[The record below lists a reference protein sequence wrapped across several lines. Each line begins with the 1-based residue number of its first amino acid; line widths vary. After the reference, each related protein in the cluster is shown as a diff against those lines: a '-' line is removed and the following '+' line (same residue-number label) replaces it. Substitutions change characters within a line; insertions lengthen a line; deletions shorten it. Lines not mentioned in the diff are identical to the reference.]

1 MTSEMKTKNTKPK
14 SERKVNIKKK
24 KEQKKEVD
32 NVNTKILNRIIG
44 SNLTKENENRNVEL
58 VDLQT
63 LFSQR
68 QDRLW
73 KALEERYQYNSSVKR
88 GQEFLLSHVNSKVE
102 LVIMYIDL
110 VGSTKMSMT
119 LPVEQLV
126 TIIRAFTHEISSVVE
141 SYNGYVLKYVGDAII
156 SFFPCGFNK
165 YLISDKSV
173 QCAKSMINVIKN
185 GINPI
190 LTKHDYPELS
200 VKIGI
205 DEGED
210 VVVQYG
216 YDKSSLIDILGYSMN
231 VAAKITSLTAA
242 NKISVGNVVYK
253 LLHPTIQSKFELLS
267 IDRGWK
273 YVDRETGELYKVFT
287 MK

>member
-1 MTSEMKTKNTKPK
+1 MTSERKTKSTKPK
-14 SERKVNIKKK
+14 SELKVNIKKK

-32 NVNTKILNRIIG
+32 NVNAKILNRIIG
-44 SNLTKENENRNVEL
+44 NSTKENENRNVVEL

-88 GQEFLLSHVNSKVE
+88 GQEFLLNHVNSKVE

-242 NKISVGNVVYK
+242 NKISVGNTVYK

-267 IDRGWK
+267 VDQGWK

>member
-1 MTSEMKTKNTKPK
+1 MKTKNIKPK
-14 SERKVNIKKK
+14 SERKVNI
-24 KEQKKEVD
+24 QKKSKQKKDLD
-32 NVNTKILNRIIG
+32 NVNAKILNRIIG
-44 SNLTKENENRNVEL
+44 SSTNENENRKDQL

-68 QDRLW
+68 QNRLW
-73 KALEERYQYNSSVKR
+73 KALEERYQYNSSVKH
-88 GQEFLLSHVNSKVE
+88 GQEFLLNHVNSKVE
-102 LVIMYIDL
+102 LVVMYIDL

-126 TIIRAFTHEISSVVE
+126 TIMRAFSHEISSVVE

-231 VAAKITSLTAA
+231 VAAKITSLTSA
-242 NKISVGNVVYK
+242 NKISVGNAVYK
-253 LLHPTIQSKFELLS
+253 LLHPATQSKFQLLT
-267 IDRGWK
+267 INKGWK
-273 YVDRETGELYKVFT
+273 YVDRETDELYKVFT
-287 MK
+287 IK

>member
-1 MTSEMKTKNTKPK
+1 
-14 SERKVNIKKK
+14 
-24 KEQKKEVD
+24 
-32 NVNTKILNRIIG
+32 
-44 SNLTKENENRNVEL
+44 
-58 VDLQT
+58 
-63 LFSQR
+63 
-68 QDRLW
+68 
-73 KALEERYQYNSSVKR
+73 
-88 GQEFLLSHVNSKVE
+88 
-102 LVIMYIDL
+102 MYIDL

-242 NKISVGNVVYK
+242 NKISVGNAVYK
-253 LLHPTIQSKFELLS
+253 LLHPAIQSKFELLS
-267 IDRGWK
+267 VDQGWK

>member
-1 MTSEMKTKNTKPK
+1 MKIKSIKPK
-14 SERKVNIKKK
+14 SERKINIKKK
-24 KEQKKEVD
+24 EKQKKEVD
-32 NVNTKILNRIIG
+32 NINTKILNRIIG
-44 SNLTKENENRNVEL
+44 SSTSSTRENQYRKDEL

-63 LFSQR
+63 LYSQR

-73 KALEERYQYNSSVKR
+73 KALEERYQYNSSVNR
-88 GQEFLLSHVNSKVE
+88 GQEFLLNHVNSKLE

-126 TIIRAFTHEISSVVE
+126 TIMRAFSHEISSVVE

-190 LTKHDYPELS
+190 LTKHEYPELS

-242 NKISVGNVVYK
+242 NKISVGNSVYK
-253 LLHPTIQSKFELLS
+253 LLHPTIQSKFNFLS
-267 IDRGWK
+267 IDQGWK

>member
-1 MTSEMKTKNTKPK
+1 MKTKSITPK
-14 SERKVNIKKK
+14 SERKINIKKK
-24 KEQKKEVD
+24 KKQKKEVD
-32 NVNTKILNRIIG
+32 NINTKILNRIIG
-44 SNLTKENENRNVEL
+44 SSTRENENRKDEL

-73 KALEERYQYNSSVKR
+73 KALEERYQYNSSVNR
-88 GQEFLLSHVNSKVE
+88 GQEFLLNHVNSKLE

-126 TIIRAFTHEISSVVE
+126 TIMRAFSHEISSVVE

-190 LTKHDYPELS
+190 LTKHEYPELS

-242 NKISVGNVVYK
+242 NKISVGNSVYK
-253 LLHPTIQSKFELLS
+253 LLHPTIQSKFNLLS
-267 IDRGWK
+267 IDQDWK

>member
-1 MTSEMKTKNTKPK
+1 MKTKNIKTK
-14 SERKVNIKKK
+14 SERKVNI
-24 KEQKKEVD
+24 QKKSKQKKDVD
-32 NVNTKILNRIIG
+32 NVNAKILNRIIG
-44 SNLTKENENRNVEL
+44 SSTKENENRKDQL

-63 LFSQR
+63 LFSQI

-73 KALEERYQYNSSVKR
+73 KALEERYQYNSSVKH
-88 GQEFLLSHVNSKVE
+88 GQEFLLNHVNSKVE
-102 LVIMYIDL
+102 LVVMYIDL

-126 TIIRAFTHEISSVVE
+126 TIMRAFSHEISSVVE

-231 VAAKITSLTAA
+231 VAAKITSLTSA
-242 NKISVGNVVYK
+242 NKISVGNAVYK
-253 LLHPTIQSKFELLS
+253 LLHPTIQSKFELLT
-267 IDRGWK
+267 INKGWK
-273 YVDRETGELYKVFT
+273 YVDRETDELYKVFT

>member
-1 MTSEMKTKNTKPK
+1 LTSERKTKRTKRK
-14 SERKVNIKKK
+14 SEQKVNIKKK

-32 NVNTKILNRIIG
+32 NVNAKILNRIIG
-44 SNLTKENENRNVEL
+44 NSTKENENRNVEL

-88 GQEFLLSHVNSKVE
+88 GQEFLLNHVNSKVE

-267 IDRGWK
+267 IDQGWK

>member
-1 MTSEMKTKNTKPK
+1 MTSERKTKSTKRK
-14 SERKVNIKKK
+14 SEQKVNIKKK
-24 KEQKKEVD
+24 IKQKKEVD
-32 NVNTKILNRIIG
+32 NVNAKILNRIIG
-44 SNLTKENENRNVEL
+44 NSAKENENRNVEL

-88 GQEFLLSHVNSKVE
+88 GQEFLLNHVNSKVE

-242 NKISVGNVVYK
+242 NKISVGNAVYK
-253 LLHPTIQSKFELLS
+253 LIHPTIQSKFELLS
-267 IDRGWK
+267 VDQGWK

>member
-1 MTSEMKTKNTKPK
+1 MKIKNIKPK
-14 SERKVNIKKK
+14 SERKVNIQKKS
-24 KEQKKEVD
+24 EQKKDVD
-32 NVNTKILNRIIG
+32 NINAKILNRIIG
-44 SNLTKENENRNVEL
+44 SSTKENENRKNQL

-73 KALEERYQYNSSVKR
+73 KALEERYQYNSSVKH
-88 GQEFLLSHVNSKVE
+88 GQEFLLNHVNSKVE
-102 LVIMYIDL
+102 LVVMYRDL

-126 TIIRAFTHEISSVVE
+126 TIMRAFSHEISSVVE

-231 VAAKITSLTAA
+231 VAAKITSLTTA
-242 NKISVGNVVYK
+242 NKISVGNAVYK

-267 IDRGWK
+267 IKKGWK

>member
-1 MTSEMKTKNTKPK
+1 MKTKSIKPK
-14 SERKVNIKKK
+14 SERKINIKKK
-24 KEQKKEVD
+24 KKQKKEVD
-32 NVNTKILNRIIG
+32 NINTKILNRIIG
-44 SNLTKENENRNVEL
+44 SSTRENENRKDEL

-73 KALEERYQYNSSVKR
+73 KALEERYQYNSSVNR
-88 GQEFLLSHVNSKVE
+88 GQEFLLNHVNSKLE

-126 TIIRAFTHEISSVVE
+126 TIMRAFSHEISSVVE

-190 LTKHDYPELS
+190 LTKHEYPELS

-242 NKISVGNVVYK
+242 NKISVGNSVYK
-253 LLHPTIQSKFELLS
+253 LLHPTTQSKFNLLS
-267 IDRGWK
+267 IDQDWK

>member
-1 MTSEMKTKNTKPK
+1 MKTKSTKRK

-32 NVNTKILNRIIG
+32 NVNAKILNRIIG
-44 SNLTKENENRNVEL
+44 NSTKENENRNVEL

-88 GQEFLLSHVNSKVE
+88 GQEFLLNHVNSKVE

-267 IDRGWK
+267 IDQGWK

>member
-1 MTSEMKTKNTKPK
+1 MTSERKTKNTKHK
-14 SERKVNIKKK
+14 SEQKVNIKKK

-32 NVNTKILNRIIG
+32 NVNAKILNRIIG
-44 SNLTKENENRNVEL
+44 NSTKENENRNVEL

-88 GQEFLLSHVNSKVE
+88 GQEFLLNHVNSKVE

-267 IDRGWK
+267 IDQGWK

>member
-1 MTSEMKTKNTKPK
+1 LTSERKTKSTKRK
-14 SERKVNIKKK
+14 SEQKVNIKKK

-32 NVNTKILNRIIG
+32 NVNAKILNRIIG
-44 SNLTKENENRNVEL
+44 NSTKENENRNVEL

-88 GQEFLLSHVNSKVE
+88 GQEFLLDHVNSKVE

-267 IDRGWK
+267 IDQGWK

-287 MK
+287 TK

>member
-1 MTSEMKTKNTKPK
+1 MKIKSIKPK
-14 SERKVNIKKK
+14 SERKINIKKK
-24 KEQKKEVD
+24 EKQKKEVD
-32 NVNTKILNRIIG
+32 NINTKILNRIIG
-44 SNLTKENENRNVEL
+44 SSTSSTTENENRKDEL

-73 KALEERYQYNSSVKR
+73 KALEERYQYNSSVNR
-88 GQEFLLSHVNSKVE
+88 GQEFLLNHVNSKLE

-126 TIIRAFTHEISSVVE
+126 TIMRAFSHEISSVVE

-190 LTKHDYPELS
+190 LTKHEYPELS

-242 NKISVGNVVYK
+242 NKISVGNSVYK
-253 LLHPTIQSKFELLS
+253 LLHPTIQSKFNFLS
-267 IDRGWK
+267 IDQGWK

>member
-1 MTSEMKTKNTKPK
+1 MKTKNIKPK
-14 SERKVNIKKK
+14 SERKVIIQKKS
-24 KEQKKEVD
+24 EQKRDVD
-32 NVNTKILNRIIG
+32 NVNAKILNRIIG
-44 SNLTKENENRNVEL
+44 SSTKENENRKDQL

-73 KALEERYQYNSSVKR
+73 KALEERYQYNSSVKH
-88 GQEFLLSHVNSKVE
+88 GQEFLLNHVNSKVE
-102 LVIMYIDL
+102 LVVMYIDL

-126 TIIRAFTHEISSVVE
+126 TIMRAFSHEISSVVE

-190 LTKHDYPELS
+190 LTKHDYPELA

-231 VAAKITSLTAA
+231 VAAKITSLTSA
-242 NKISVGNVVYK
+242 NKISVGNAVYK
-253 LLHPTIQSKFELLS
+253 LLHPTIQSKFELLT
-267 IDRGWK
+267 INKGWK

>member
-1 MTSEMKTKNTKPK
+1 MTSERKTKSTKRK
-14 SERKVNIKKK
+14 LEQKVNIKKK

-32 NVNTKILNRIIG
+32 NVNAKILNRIIG
-44 SNLTKENENRNVEL
+44 NSTKENENRNVEL

-88 GQEFLLSHVNSKVE
+88 GQEFLLNHVNSKVE

-267 IDRGWK
+267 IDQGWK

>member
-1 MTSEMKTKNTKPK
+1 MKTKNIKPK
-14 SERKVNIKKK
+14 SERKVNI
-24 KEQKKEVD
+24 QKKSKQKKDLD
-32 NVNTKILNRIIG
+32 NVNAKILNRIIG
-44 SNLTKENENRNVEL
+44 SSTNENVNRKDQL

-73 KALEERYQYNSSVKR
+73 KALEERYQYNSSVKH
-88 GQEFLLSHVNSKVE
+88 GQEFLLNHVNSKVE
-102 LVIMYIDL
+102 LVVMYIDL

-126 TIIRAFTHEISSVVE
+126 TIMRAFSHEISSVVE

-231 VAAKITSLTAA
+231 VAAKITSLTSA
-242 NKISVGNVVYK
+242 NKISVGNAVYK
-253 LLHPTIQSKFELLS
+253 LLHPATQSKFQLLT
-267 IDRGWK
+267 INKGWK
-273 YVDRETGELYKVFT
+273 YVDRETDELYKVFT
-287 MK
+287 IK

>member
-1 MTSEMKTKNTKPK
+1 LTSERKTKSTKRK
-14 SERKVNIKKK
+14 SEQKVNIKKK

-32 NVNTKILNRIIG
+32 NVNAKILHRIIG
-44 SNLTKENENRNVEL
+44 NSTKENENRNVEL

-88 GQEFLLSHVNSKVE
+88 GQEFLLNHVNSKVE

-267 IDRGWK
+267 IDQGWK

>member
-1 MTSEMKTKNTKPK
+1 MKIKSIKPK
-14 SERKVNIKKK
+14 SERKINIKKK
-24 KEQKKEVD
+24 KKQKKEVD
-32 NVNTKILNRIIG
+32 NINTKILNRIIG
-44 SNLTKENENRNVEL
+44 SSTRENENRKDEL

-73 KALEERYQYNSSVKR
+73 KALEERYQYNSSVNR
-88 GQEFLLSHVNSKVE
+88 GQEFLLNHVNSKLE

-126 TIIRAFTHEISSVVE
+126 TIMRAFSHEISSVVE

-190 LTKHDYPELS
+190 LTKHEYPELS

-242 NKISVGNVVYK
+242 NKISVGNSVYK
-253 LLHPTIQSKFELLS
+253 LLHPTIQSKFNLLS
-267 IDRGWK
+267 IDQDWK

>member
-1 MTSEMKTKNTKPK
+1 MKTKSIKPN
-14 SERKVNIKKK
+14 SERKINIKKK
-24 KEQKKEVD
+24 EKQKKEVD
-32 NVNTKILNRIIG
+32 NINTKILNRIIG
-44 SNLTKENENRNVEL
+44 SSTRENENRKDEL

-73 KALEERYQYNSSVKR
+73 KALEERYQYNSSVNR
-88 GQEFLLSHVNSKVE
+88 GQEFLLNHVNSKLE

-126 TIIRAFTHEISSVVE
+126 TIMRAFSHEISSVVE

-190 LTKHDYPELS
+190 LTKHEYPELS

-242 NKISVGNVVYK
+242 NKISVGNSVYK
-253 LLHPTIQSKFELLS
+253 LLHPTIQSKFNFLS
-267 IDRGWK
+267 IDQGWK

>member
-1 MTSEMKTKNTKPK
+1 MKTKSIKPK
-14 SERKVNIKKK
+14 SERKINIKKK
-24 KEQKKEVD
+24 EKQKKEVD
-32 NVNTKILNRIIG
+32 NINTKVLNRIIG
-44 SNLTKENENRNVEL
+44 SSTSSTRENENRKDEL

-73 KALEERYQYNSSVKR
+73 KALEERYQYNSSVNR
-88 GQEFLLSHVNSKVE
+88 GQEFLLNHVNSKLE

-126 TIIRAFTHEISSVVE
+126 TIMRAFSHEISSVVE

-190 LTKHDYPELS
+190 LTKHEYPELS

-242 NKISVGNVVYK
+242 NKISVGNSVYK
-253 LLHPTIQSKFELLS
+253 LLHPTIQSKFNLLS
-267 IDRGWK
+267 IDQGWK

>member
-1 MTSEMKTKNTKPK
+1 MKIKSIKPK
-14 SERKVNIKKK
+14 SERKINIKKK
-24 KEQKKEVD
+24 EKQKKEVD
-32 NVNTKILNRIIG
+32 NINTKILNRIIG
-44 SNLTKENENRNVEL
+44 SSTSSTRENENRKDEL

-73 KALEERYQYNSSVKR
+73 KALEERYQYNSSVNR
-88 GQEFLLSHVNSKVE
+88 GQEFLLNHVNSKLE

-126 TIIRAFTHEISSVVE
+126 TIMRAFSHEISSVVE

-165 YLISDKSV
+165 YIISDKSV

-190 LTKHDYPELS
+190 LTKHEYPELS

-242 NKISVGNVVYK
+242 NKISVGNSVYK
-253 LLHPTIQSKFELLS
+253 LLHPTIQSKFNFLS
-267 IDRGWK
+267 IDQGWK

>member
-1 MTSEMKTKNTKPK
+1 LTSEIKTKSTKPK
-14 SERKVNIKKK
+14 SERKGNNKKKK
-24 KEQKKEVD
+24 KEKKEVD
-32 NVNTKILNRIIG
+32 SVNAKILNRIIG
-44 SNLTKENENRNVEL
+44 SSNRENESRKGQL

-73 KALEERYQYNSSVKR
+73 NALEERYQYNSSVQR
-88 GQEFLLSHVNSKVE
+88 GQEFLLNHVNSKVE
-102 LVIMYIDL
+102 LVIMYVDL

-126 TIIRAFTHEISSVVE
+126 TIMRAFSHEISSVVE
-141 SYNGYVLKYVGDAII
+141 SHNGYVLKYVGDAII
-156 SFFPCGFNK
+156 SFFPCGFNR
-165 YLISDKSV
+165 YLISDNSV
-173 QCAKSMINVIKN
+173 QCAKSMINVIKS

-205 DEGED
+205 DEGEN

-242 NKISVGNVVYK
+242 NKISVGNAIYK
-253 LLHPTIQSKFELLS
+253 LLHPTIQSKFELLAV
-267 IDRGWK
+267 DQGWK

>member
-1 MTSEMKTKNTKPK
+1 LTSERKTKSTKRK
-14 SERKVNIKKK
+14 SEQKVNIKKK

-32 NVNTKILNRIIG
+32 NVNAKILNRIIG
-44 SNLTKENENRNVEL
+44 NSTKENENRNVEL

-88 GQEFLLSHVNSKVE
+88 GQEFLLNHVNSKVE

-267 IDRGWK
+267 IDQGWK

>member
-1 MTSEMKTKNTKPK
+1 MTSERKTKSTKRK
-14 SERKVNIKKK
+14 SEQKVNIKKK
-24 KEQKKEVD
+24 IKQKKEVD
-32 NVNTKILNRIIG
+32 DVNAKILNRIIG
-44 SNLTKENENRNVEL
+44 NSAKENENRNVEL

-88 GQEFLLSHVNSKVE
+88 GQEFLLNHVNSKVE

-190 LTKHDYPELS
+190 LTKHAYPELS

-242 NKISVGNVVYK
+242 NKISVGNSIYK
-253 LLHPTIQSKFELLS
+253 LLHPTIQSKFNLSS
-267 IDRGWK
+267 IDQGWK
-273 YVDRETGELYKVFT
+273 YVDRETDELYKVFT

>member
-1 MTSEMKTKNTKPK
+1 MKIKSIKPK
-14 SERKVNIKKK
+14 SERKINIKKK
-24 KEQKKEVD
+24 EKQKKEVD
-32 NVNTKILNRIIG
+32 NINTKILNRIIG
-44 SNLTKENENRNVEL
+44 SSTSSTRENENRKDEL

-73 KALEERYQYNSSVKR
+73 KALEERYQYNSSVNR
-88 GQEFLLSHVNSKVE
+88 GQEFLLNHVNSKLE

-126 TIIRAFTHEISSVVE
+126 TIMRAFSHEISSVVE

-190 LTKHDYPELS
+190 LTKHEYLELS

-242 NKISVGNVVYK
+242 NKISVGNSVYK
-253 LLHPTIQSKFELLS
+253 LLHPTIQSKFNFLS
-267 IDRGWK
+267 IDQGWK

>member
-1 MTSEMKTKNTKPK
+1 MTSERKTKSTKPK
-14 SERKVNIKKK
+14 SELKVNIKKK
-24 KEQKKEVD
+24 KEQKKEGD
-32 NVNTKILNRIIG
+32 NVNAKILNRIIG
-44 SNLTKENENRNVEL
+44 NSTKENENRNVEL

-88 GQEFLLSHVNSKVE
+88 GQEFLLNHVNSKVE

-267 IDRGWK
+267 VDQGWK

>member
-1 MTSEMKTKNTKPK
+1 MTSEKKTKSTKRK
-14 SERKVNIKKK
+14 SEQEVNIKKK

-32 NVNTKILNRIIG
+32 NVNAKILNRIIG
-44 SNLTKENENRNVEL
+44 NSTKKNENRNVEL

-63 LFSQR
+63 LFTQR

-88 GQEFLLSHVNSKVE
+88 GQEFLLNHVNSKVE

-267 IDRGWK
+267 IDQGWK

>member
-1 MTSEMKTKNTKPK
+1 MTSERKTKSTKRK
-14 SERKVNIKKK
+14 SEQKVNIKKK

-32 NVNTKILNRIIG
+32 NVNAKILNRIIG
-44 SNLTKENENRNVEL
+44 SSTNENENRKGQL

-73 KALEERYQYNSSVKR
+73 KALEERYQYNSSVKH
-88 GQEFLLSHVNSKVE
+88 GQEFLLNHVNSKVE
-102 LVIMYIDL
+102 LVVMYIDL

-126 TIIRAFTHEISSVVE
+126 TIMRAFSHEISSVVE

-231 VAAKITSLTAA
+231 VAAKITSLTSA
-242 NKISVGNVVYK
+242 NKISVGNAVYK
-253 LLHPTIQSKFELLS
+253 LLHPATQSKFQLLT
-267 IDRGWK
+267 INKGWK
-273 YVDRETGELYKVFT
+273 YVDRETDELYKVFT
-287 MK
+287 IK

>member
-1 MTSEMKTKNTKPK
+1 MKTKSIKPK
-14 SERKVNIKKK
+14 SERKINIKKK
-24 KEQKKEVD
+24 GKQKKEVD
-32 NVNTKILNRIIG
+32 NINTKILNRIIG
-44 SNLTKENENRNVEL
+44 SSTRENENRKDEL

-73 KALEERYQYNSSVKR
+73 KALEERYQYNSSVNR
-88 GQEFLLSHVNSKVE
+88 GQEFLLNHVNSKLE

-126 TIIRAFTHEISSVVE
+126 TIMRAFSHEISSVVE

-190 LTKHDYPELS
+190 LTKHEYPELS

-242 NKISVGNVVYK
+242 NKISVGNSVYK
-253 LLHPTIQSKFELLS
+253 LLHPTTQSKFNLLS
-267 IDRGWK
+267 IDQDWK

>member
-1 MTSEMKTKNTKPK
+1 LT
-14 SERKVNIKKK
+14 SERKTKSTKRKSEQKANIKKK

-32 NVNTKILNRIIG
+32 NVNAKILNRIIG
-44 SNLTKENENRNVEL
+44 NSTKENENRNVEL

-88 GQEFLLSHVNSKVE
+88 GQEFLLNHVNSKVE

-267 IDRGWK
+267 IDQGWK

>member
-1 MTSEMKTKNTKPK
+1 MKTKSIKPK
-14 SERKVNIKKK
+14 SERKINIKKEK
-24 KEQKKEVD
+24 KQKKEVD
-32 NVNTKILNRIIG
+32 NINTKILNRIIG
-44 SNLTKENENRNVEL
+44 SSTRENENRKDEL

-73 KALEERYQYNSSVKR
+73 KALEERYQYNSSVNR
-88 GQEFLLSHVNSKVE
+88 GQEFLLNHVNSKLE

-126 TIIRAFTHEISSVVE
+126 TIMRAFSHEISSVVE

-190 LTKHDYPELS
+190 LTKHEYPELS

-242 NKISVGNVVYK
+242 NKISVGNSVYK
-253 LLHPTIQSKFELLS
+253 LLHPTIQSKFNLLS
-267 IDRGWK
+267 IDQDWK

>member
-1 MTSEMKTKNTKPK
+1 MKTKNIKPK
-14 SERKVNIKKK
+14 SERKVNIQKKS
-24 KEQKKEVD
+24 EQKKDLD
-32 NVNTKILNRIIG
+32 NVNAKILNRIIG
-44 SNLTKENENRNVEL
+44 SSTNENENRKGQL

-73 KALEERYQYNSSVKR
+73 KALEERYQYNSSVKH
-88 GQEFLLSHVNSKVE
+88 GQEFLLNHVNSKVE
-102 LVIMYIDL
+102 LVVMYIDL

-126 TIIRAFTHEISSVVE
+126 TIMRAFSHEISSVVE

-231 VAAKITSLTAA
+231 VAAKITSLTSA
-242 NKISVGNVVYK
+242 NKISVGNAVYK
-253 LLHPTIQSKFELLS
+253 LLHPATQSKFQLLT
-267 IDRGWK
+267 INKGWK
-273 YVDRETGELYKVFT
+273 YVDRETDELYKVFT
-287 MK
+287 IK

>member
-1 MTSEMKTKNTKPK
+1 LTSEKKTKSTKCK
-14 SERKVNIKKK
+14 SEQKVNIKKK

-32 NVNTKILNRIIG
+32 NVNAKILNRIIG
-44 SNLTKENENRNVEL
+44 NSTKENENRNVEL

-88 GQEFLLSHVNSKVE
+88 GQEFLLNHVNSKIE

-119 LPVEQLV
+119 LAVEQLV

-253 LLHPTIQSKFELLS
+253 LLHPTIQSKFKLLS
-267 IDRGWK
+267 IDQGWK

>member
-1 MTSEMKTKNTKPK
+1 MTSEKKTKSTKRK
-14 SERKVNIKKK
+14 SEQKVNIKKK

-32 NVNTKILNRIIG
+32 NVNAIILNRIIG
-44 SNLTKENENRNVEL
+44 NSTKENENRNVEL

-88 GQEFLLSHVNSKVE
+88 GQEFLLNHVNSKVE

-267 IDRGWK
+267 IDQGWK

>member
-1 MTSEMKTKNTKPK
+1 MTSERKTKSTKRK
-14 SERKVNIKKK
+14 SEQKVNIKKK

-32 NVNTKILNRIIG
+32 NVNAKILNRIIG
-44 SNLTKENENRNVEL
+44 NSTKENENRNVEL

-88 GQEFLLSHVNSKVE
+88 GQEFLLNHVNSKVE

-267 IDRGWK
+267 IDQGWK
-273 YVDRETGELYKVFT
+273 YVDRKTGELYKVFT

>member
-1 MTSEMKTKNTKPK
+1 LTSEKKTKSTKRK
-14 SERKVNIKKK
+14 SEQKVNIKKK

-32 NVNTKILNRIIG
+32 NVNAKILNRIIG
-44 SNLTKENENRNVEL
+44 NSTKENENRNVEL

-88 GQEFLLSHVNSKVE
+88 GQEFLLNHVNSKVE

-267 IDRGWK
+267 IDQGWK

>member
-1 MTSEMKTKNTKPK
+1 MTSERKTKSIKPK
-14 SERKVNIKKK
+14 SELKVNIKKK

-32 NVNTKILNRIIG
+32 NVNAKILNRIIG
-44 SNLTKENENRNVEL
+44 NSTKENENRNVEL

-88 GQEFLLSHVNSKVE
+88 GQEFLLNHVNSKVE

-242 NKISVGNVVYK
+242 NKISVGNTVYK

-267 IDRGWK
+267 VDQGWK